1 MEHCVFVTIPIVNK
15 VAEFVGQGTF
25 GDDVIRC
32 HTKRKKK
39 MPKKKG
45 GKKFNFKTRKVKK
58 FKINRNTEKT
68 KSLRFY
74 RKVKNLKI

>member
-32 HTKRKKK
+32 QKKRKKK

-45 GKKFNFKTRKVKK
+45 
-58 FKINRNTEKT
+58 EKNLT
-68 KSLRFY
+68 LKLEKSKSLKLTKTQR
-74 RKVKNLKI
+74 RQKV